1 MGLNYTKG
9 NEPVSMKGFD
19 KLPWCLAAT
28 DSFASSFLVCL
39 CRRQHKRLFQKL
51 PKTRLSYN
59 EMLDVIVLGQLGSFC
74 AYVTAC

>member
-1 MGLNYTKG
+1 M
-9 NEPVSMKGFD
+9 
-19 KLPWCLAAT
+19 
-28 DSFASSFLVCL
+28 
-39 CRRQHKRLFQKL
+39 RLFQKM